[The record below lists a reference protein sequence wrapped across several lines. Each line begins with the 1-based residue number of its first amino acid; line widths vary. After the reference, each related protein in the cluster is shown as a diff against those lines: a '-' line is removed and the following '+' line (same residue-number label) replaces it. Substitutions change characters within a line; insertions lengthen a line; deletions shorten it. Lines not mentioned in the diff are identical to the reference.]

1 MFLLVQ
7 ASSAAAILG
16 LLLKSPVMPIAGAV
30 MMLAAMLILG
40 RSLLNSAEA
49 MPRRSTP
56 EPFPAARLDLA

>member
-1 MFLLVQ
+1 VFLLVQ

-16 LLLKSPVMPIAGAV
+16 LLLKSPLMPIAGAV

-49 MPRRSTP
+49 MPHRSTP